1 MAQYDINLREYWRII
16 KKRRF
21 FIILV
26 AILLTLFSVA
36 LSIVRAPTPLYEATC
51 SIKFEKAV
59 SPLGLYT
66 KFISFGAGSE
76 IETQMAVIKGYPV
89 FKKVAFA
96 MGFVSEENY
105 SDRKL
110 AQIIT
115 RLQSQVKV
123 TREGYS
129 NIVNITATAT
139 SPEFAA
145 NLANQT
151 AHAYKETHAKE
162 VNQRTGEAIRFIK
175 GQLEKV
181 SSKLRKSEDRLRR
194 FKENKNVI
202 SLTSQSDNLLS
213 RASVLEARLAETVE
227 AKREFEDII
236 RRIKEAPIRRPSSK
250 ESFYSEKTTGLY
262 KKLNSRLIDLMIKR
276 DTLLV
281 QYTTAHPQVIETD
294 KQIAEIKERMI
305 NELESQWKSYEKEEK
320 DLRKEIARLRGKI
333 QSIPNKGLELA
344 RLEKE
349 VERNAEIYSLLESK
363 YQEALIQNAERPEEV
378 VIVRP
383 AFEPFEPINPPNTVP
398 SGFMGAMIGLV
409 FGLVFAFIV
418 ETFDTSIGAI
428 DEVEQTLGLAVMGLI
443 PHIDEKDIQPD
454 LKEQYER
461 ELSSDT
467 VLRSARLIPNF
478 GPQSVLAESFRSL
491 RMNVQFSAL
500 EQEIKSIVITSAIAE
515 EGKTIVAANLA
526 IAMAEGGLKT
536 LLIETDLRKPTI
548 YRMFGLE
555 ATPGL
560 TEYLLSN
567 YDLSETIKTVTD
579 MMMGKMNMDKIILTP
594 GIDNLHIMTC
604 GTIPL
609 NPAELMESKKFK
621 DLLAYIRKQYDVILM
636 DAPPLVSAADALVL
650 AAGADGVLLTYR
662 AGKVARGILKR
673 VKTQL
678 EQVKA
683 NIIGVV
689 LNGVKAEVSLDF
701 AELKKYKY
709 YTYYKEEGKKKKKR
723 RKMSTVRVLAPILVF
738 VALIF
743 LIVGILWQTGII
755 DLDKYIFKYKTPPK
769 EKVSSL
775 SSKLVPAEPAQIKIP
790 MPAPVKGPLQPRISA
805 NYPYTIITGSFRDLE
820 RANEAVSF
828 HRGRDQAQ
836 SYWSYVDLGEKGK
849 WYRVCV
855 GLFET
860 RQEAERFK
868 NKLGIPGSRVL
879 KTAYT
884 NEIGYF
890 SSKEEMEER
899 AVSLKKVGYM
909 PYSIEVPQRGYRL
922 LIGAFVTKEGAIEMA
937 RILKDDGIE
946 SRVVLR

>member
-363 YQEALIQNAERPEEV
+363 YQEALIQNAEKPEEV

-383 AFEPFEPINPPNTVP
+383 AFEPFKPINPPNTVP

-418 ETFDTSIGAI
+418 ETFDC
-428 DEVEQTLGLAVMGLI
+428 
-443 PHIDEKDIQPD
+443 
-454 LKEQYER
+454 
-461 ELSSDT
+461 SDG
-467 VLRSARLIPNF
+467 F
-478 GPQSVLAESFRSL
+478 
-491 RMNVQFSAL
+491 
-500 EQEIKSIVITSAIAE
+500 
-515 EGKTIVAANLA
+515 
-526 IAMAEGGLKT
+526 
-536 LLIETDLRKPTI
+536 
-548 YRMFGLE
+548 
-555 ATPGL
+555 
-560 TEYLLSN
+560 
-567 YDLSETIKTVTD
+567 
-579 MMMGKMNMDKIILTP
+579 
-594 GIDNLHIMTC
+594 
-604 GTIPL
+604 
-609 NPAELMESKKFK
+609 NPP
-621 DLLAYIRKQYDVILM
+621 Y
-636 DAPPLVSAADALVL
+636 
-650 AAGADGVLLTYR
+650 
-662 AGKVARGILKR
+662 
-673 VKTQL
+673 
-678 EQVKA
+678 
-683 NIIGVV
+683 
-689 LNGVKAEVSLDF
+689 
-701 AELKKYKY
+701 
-709 YTYYKEEGKKKKKR
+709 R
-723 RKMSTVRVLAPILVF
+723 RK
-738 VALIF
+738 
-743 LIVGILWQTGII
+743 G
-755 DLDKYIFKYKTPPK
+755 Y
-769 EKVSSL
+769 
-775 SSKLVPAEPAQIKIP
+775 
-790 MPAPVKGPLQPRISA
+790 SA
-805 NYPYTIITGSFRDLE
+805 GS
-820 RANEAVSF
+820 
-828 HRGRDQAQ
+828 Q
-836 SYWSYVDLGEKGK
+836 
-849 WYRVCV
+849 
-855 GLFET
+855 
-860 RQEAERFK
+860 
-868 NKLGIPGSRVL
+868 
-879 KTAYT
+879 
-884 NEIGYF
+884 
-890 SSKEEMEER
+890 R
-899 AVSLKKVGYM
+899 AV
-909 PYSIEVPQRGYRL
+909 
-922 LIGAFVTKEGAIEMA
+922 
-937 RILKDDGIE
+937 
-946 SRVVLR
+946 